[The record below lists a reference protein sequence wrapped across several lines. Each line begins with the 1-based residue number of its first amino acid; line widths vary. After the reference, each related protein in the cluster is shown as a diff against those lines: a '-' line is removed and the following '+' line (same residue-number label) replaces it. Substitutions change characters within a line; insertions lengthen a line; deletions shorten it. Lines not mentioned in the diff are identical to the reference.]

1 MATLSRLECCLTTT
15 SLSLFR
21 SIDDFCGERETTTF
35 WVVVVLFFFCEKTK
49 GFGVPFRKA
58 VQKVKLL
65 LFCCCC
71 CCCYCYC
78 YKRIQSL
85 HTINPLAVT
94 LLHPLLPCETSKSS
108 SYTRLSISFG
118 RDNIPANRLRKQ
130 KKPAL
135 GSLSL
140 EDYPRTMC
148 THRGYF

>member
-1 MATLSRLECCLTTT
+1 MPSRLACCLTTT

-21 SIDDFCGERETTTF
+21 SIDAFCGENERPPPF
-35 WVVVVLFFFCEKTK
+35 FVLLFFCEKTK

-58 VQKVKLL
+58 VQKVKVVVIVTKEYNL
-65 LFCCCC
+65 
-71 CCCYCYC
+71 YVVVTMN
-78 YKRIQSL
+78 S
-85 HTINPLAVT
+85 LAVT
-94 LLHPLLPCETSKSS
+94 LLHPLLPCETSKSF

>member
-1 MATLSRLECCLTTT
+1 MPSRLACYLTTT

-21 SIDDFCGERETTTF
+21 SIDAFCGENETTTF
-35 WVVVVLFFFCEKTK
+35 FVLFCFFVKRQE
-49 GFGVPFRKA
+49 GEGVGVPFRKA
-58 VQKVKLL
+58 VQKVKVVVIVTKEYNL
-65 LFCCCC
+65 
-71 CCCYCYC
+71 YVVVTMN
-78 YKRIQSL
+78 S
-85 HTINPLAVT
+85 LAVT
-94 LLHPLLPCETSKSS
+94 LLHPLLPCETSKSF

>member
-1 MATLSRLECCLTTT
+1 VLFDDDI

-21 SIDDFCGERETTTF
+21 SIDAFCGENETTTF
-35 WVVVVLFFFCEKTK
+35 FVLLFFCEKTK

-58 VQKVKLL
+58 VQKVKVVVIVTKEYNL
-65 LFCCCC
+65 
-71 CCCYCYC
+71 YVVVTMN
-78 YKRIQSL
+78 S
-85 HTINPLAVT
+85 LAVT
-94 LLHPLLPCETSKSS
+94 LLHPLLPCETSKSF

>member
-1 MATLSRLECCLTTT
+1 MAMPSRLACYLTTT

-21 SIDDFCGERETTTF
+21 SIDAFCGENETTTF
-35 WVVVVLFFFCEKTK
+35 FVLLFFCEKTK

-58 VQKVKLL
+58 VQKVKVVVIVVVFIVIVTKEYNL
-65 LFCCCC
+65 
-71 CCCYCYC
+71 YVVVTMN
-78 YKRIQSL
+78 S
-85 HTINPLAVT
+85 LAVT
-94 LLHPLLPCETSKSS
+94 LLHPLLPCETSKSF

>member
-1 MATLSRLECCLTTT
+1 MIFVEN
-15 SLSLFR
+15 
-21 SIDDFCGERETTTF
+21 EETTTF
-35 WVVVVLFFFCEKTK
+35 FVLFFCEKTK

-58 VQKVKLL
+58 VLKSKS
-65 LFCCCC
+65 CCCC
-71 CCCYCYC
+71 CVVIVIVTKVYNLYVVV
-78 YKRIQSL
+78 
-85 HTINPLAVT
+85 TMNPLAVT
-94 LLHPLLPCETSKSS
+94 LLHPLLPCETSKSF

>member
-1 MATLSRLECCLTTT
+1 MIFVEN
-15 SLSLFR
+15 
-21 SIDDFCGERETTTF
+21 EETTTF
-35 WVVVVLFFFCEKTK
+35 FVLFCCEKTK

-58 VQKVKLL
+58 VLKSKS
-65 LFCCCC
+65 CCCC
-71 CCCYCYC
+71 CVVIVIVTKEYNLYVVV
-78 YKRIQSL
+78 
-85 HTINPLAVT
+85 TMNPLAVT
-94 LLHPLLPCETSKSS
+94 LLHPLLPCETSKSF

>member
-1 MATLSRLECCLTTT
+1 MIFVEN
-15 SLSLFR
+15 
-21 SIDDFCGERETTTF
+21 EETTTF
-35 WVVVVLFFFCEKTK
+35 FVLFFCEKTK

-58 VQKVKLL
+58 VLKSKS
-65 LFCCCC
+65 CCCC
-71 CCCYCYC
+71 CVVIVIVTKEYNLYVVV
-78 YKRIQSL
+78 
-85 HTINPLAVT
+85 TMNPLAVT
-94 LLHPLLPCETSKSS
+94 LLHPLLPCETSKSF

>member
-1 MATLSRLECCLTTT
+1 MPSRLACCLTTT
-15 SLSLFR
+15 SLSLSLPLNRCFLWR
-21 SIDDFCGERETTTF
+21 KRETTTF
-35 WVVVVLFFFCEKTK
+35 FVLLFFCEKTK

-58 VQKVKLL
+58 VQKVKVVVIVTKEYNL
-65 LFCCCC
+65 
-71 CCCYCYC
+71 YVVVTMN
-78 YKRIQSL
+78 S
-85 HTINPLAVT
+85 LAVT
-94 LLHPLLPCETSKSS
+94 LLHPLLPCETSKSF

>member
-1 MATLSRLECCLTTT
+1 MATPSRLECCLTTT
-15 SLSLFR
+15 SLSLSLFR
-21 SIDDFCGERETTTF
+21 SIDAFCGENERPPPF
-35 WVVVVLFFFCEKTK
+35 FVLLFFCEKTK

-58 VQKVKLL
+58 VQKVKVVVIVTKEYNL
-65 LFCCCC
+65 
-71 CCCYCYC
+71 YVVVTMN
-78 YKRIQSL
+78 S
-85 HTINPLAVT
+85 LAVT
-94 LLHPLLPCETSKSS
+94 LLHPLLPCETSKSF

>member
-1 MATLSRLECCLTTT
+1 MAMPSRLACYLTTT

-21 SIDDFCGERETTTF
+21 SIDAFCGENETTTF
-35 WVVVVLFFFCEKTK
+35 FVLLFFCEKTK

-58 VQKVKLL
+58 VQKVKVVVIVTKEYNL
-65 LFCCCC
+65 
-71 CCCYCYC
+71 YVVVTMN
-78 YKRIQSL
+78 S
-85 HTINPLAVT
+85 LAVT
-94 LLHPLLPCETSKSS
+94 LLHPLLPCETSKSF

>member
-1 MATLSRLECCLTTT
+1 MAMPSRLACYLTTT

-21 SIDDFCGERETTTF
+21 SIDAFCGENETTTF
-35 WVVVVLFFFCEKTK
+35 FVLFFCEKTK

-58 VQKVKLL
+58 VQKVKVVVIVVVFIVIVTKEYNL
-65 LFCCCC
+65 
-71 CCCYCYC
+71 YVVVTMN
-78 YKRIQSL
+78 S
-85 HTINPLAVT
+85 LAVT
-94 LLHPLLPCETSKSS
+94 LLHPLLPCETSKSF

>member
-1 MATLSRLECCLTTT
+1 MPSRLACCLTTT

-21 SIDDFCGERETTTF
+21 SIDAFCGENETTTF
-35 WVVVVLFFFCEKTK
+35 FVLFFCEKTK

-58 VQKVKLL
+58 VQKVKVVVIVTKEYNL
-65 LFCCCC
+65 
-71 CCCYCYC
+71 YVVV
-78 YKRIQSL
+78 
-85 HTINPLAVT
+85 TMNPLAVT
-94 LLHPLLPCETSKSS
+94 LLHPLLPCETSKSF

>member
-1 MATLSRLECCLTTT
+1 MIFVEN
-15 SLSLFR
+15 
-21 SIDDFCGERETTTF
+21 EETTTF
-35 WVVVVLFFFCEKTK
+35 FVLFFCEKTK

-58 VQKVKLL
+58 VLKSKS
-65 LFCCCC
+65 CCCC
-71 CCCYCYC
+71 CVVIVIVTKEYNLYVVV
-78 YKRIQSL
+78 
-85 HTINPLAVT
+85 TMNPLAVT
-94 LLHPLLPCETSKSS
+94 LLHPLLPCETSKIF

-148 THRGYF
+148 TRRGYF

>member
-1 MATLSRLECCLTTT
+1 MIFVEN
-15 SLSLFR
+15 
-21 SIDDFCGERETTTF
+21 EETTTF
-35 WVVVVLFFFCEKTK
+35 FVLFFCEKTK

-58 VQKVKLL
+58 VLKSKSCVVIVVVVVVVVVIVTKEYNL
-65 LFCCCC
+65 
-71 CCCYCYC
+71 YVVV
-78 YKRIQSL
+78 
-85 HTINPLAVT
+85 TMNPLAVT
-94 LLHPLLPCETSKSS
+94 LLHPLLPCETSKSF

>member
-1 MATLSRLECCLTTT
+1 MATPSRLECCLTTT

-21 SIDDFCGERETTTF
+21 SIDDFCMENERPPPF
-35 WVVVVLFFFCEKTK
+35 VCCVLFFCEKTK

-58 VQKVKLL
+58 VQKVKVVVIVVVVIVIVTKEYNL
-65 LFCCCC
+65 
-71 CCCYCYC
+71 Y
-78 YKRIQSL
+78 IVV
-85 HTINPLAVT
+85 TINPLAVT
-94 LLHPLLPCETSKSS
+94 LLHPLLPCETSKSF

>member
-1 MATLSRLECCLTTT
+1 MPSRLACYLTTT

-21 SIDDFCGERETTTF
+21 SIDAFCGENERPPPF
-35 WVVVVLFFFCEKTK
+35 FVLLFFCEKTK

-58 VQKVKLL
+58 VQKVKVVVIVTKEYNL
-65 LFCCCC
+65 
-71 CCCYCYC
+71 YVVVTMN
-78 YKRIQSL
+78 S
-85 HTINPLAVT
+85 LAVT
-94 LLHPLLPCETSKSS
+94 LLHPLLPCETSKSF

>member
-1 MATLSRLECCLTTT
+1 MPSRLACYLTTT

-21 SIDDFCGERETTTF
+21 SIDAFCGENETTTF
-35 WVVVVLFFFCEKTK
+35 FVLFCFFVKRQE
-49 GFGVPFRKA
+49 GGVGVPFRKA
-58 VQKVKLL
+58 VQKVKVVVIVTKEYNL
-65 LFCCCC
+65 
-71 CCCYCYC
+71 YVVVTMN
-78 YKRIQSL
+78 S
-85 HTINPLAVT
+85 LAVT
-94 LLHPLLPCETSKSS
+94 LLHPLLPCETSKSF